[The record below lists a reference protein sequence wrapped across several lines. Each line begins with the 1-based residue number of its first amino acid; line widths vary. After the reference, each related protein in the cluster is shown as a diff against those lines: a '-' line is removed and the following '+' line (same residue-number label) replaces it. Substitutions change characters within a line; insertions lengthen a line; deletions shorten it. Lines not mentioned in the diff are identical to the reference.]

1 MNSRIFVKQVYI
13 RGHMSRNKRNSLS
26 LYNPTPS
33 DNYTRSHTLDPS
45 FNLRYTMSY
54 PTIGGATATNIAN
67 GVTTVD
73 CQKQVRS
80 WRLLR
85 SLMELLIPSC
95 NCTFMEEQ
103 DQDIKQENYVQNY
116 NNNPHP
122 TFTSS
127 STIII
132 GTIFGYRRGK
142 VSLCIQTNSN
152 STNPILLLGLAVP
165 TTTLAREMQGG
176 ILRIA
181 LECATPTT
189 YITGSCSLLS
199 MPVWTMYCNGRKV
212 GYAVKRQPCKADLD
226 ALRLMSE
233 VAVGAGMISGK
244 ELNCEDELLY
254 LRSNFERVCG
264 SANSESF
271 HLIDPDGSIGQELG
285 IFFFRSS

>member
-1 MNSRIFVKQVYI
+1 MA
-13 RGHMSRNKRNSLS
+13 
-26 LYNPTPS
+26 
-33 DNYTRSHTLDPS
+33 
-45 FNLRYTMSY
+45 Y
-54 PTIGGATATNIAN
+54 PPIGGATNEAN

-85 SLMELLIPSC
+85 SLIELLIPTC
-95 NCTFMEEQ
+95 NCTIIEQ
-103 DQDIKQENYVQNY
+103 DQDIKQENHIQNYY

-127 STIII
+127 TVNII

-142 VSLCIQTNSN
+142 VSLCIQTNCN
-152 STNPILLLGLAVP
+152 STNPILLLELAVP

-181 LECATPTT
+181 LECATPAYSTNA
-189 YITGSCSLLS
+189 GSNCSLLS

-212 GYAVKRQPCKADLD
+212 GYAVKRQPCEADLD
-226 ALRLMSE
+226 ALRLMGA
-233 VAVGAGMISGK
+233 VVVGAGTINGK
-244 ELNCEDELLY
+244 ELNSEDELMY
-254 LRSNFERVCG
+254 LRANFERVCG

-271 HLIDPDGSIGQELG
+271 HLIDPDGSIGQELS
-285 IFFFRSS
+285 IFFFCSR